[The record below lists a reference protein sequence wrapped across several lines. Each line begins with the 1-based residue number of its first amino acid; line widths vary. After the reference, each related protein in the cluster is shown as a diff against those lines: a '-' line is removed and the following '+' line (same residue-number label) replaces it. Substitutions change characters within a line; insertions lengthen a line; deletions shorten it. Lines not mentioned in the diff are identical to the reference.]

1 MKSKY
6 FNSILKYCSPKVL
19 YIINTHRRLD
29 KRICPFEVRARLDV
43 GDLRRGDIMS
53 VESIKVTQDLVTVFI
68 VNHKAYYYYHFDI
81 L

>member
-1 MKSKY
+1 
-6 FNSILKYCSPKVL
+6 
-19 YIINTHRRLD
+19 LD
-29 KRICPFEVRARLDV
+29 KRICPFEVRARSDV

-68 VNHKAYYYYHFDI
+68 VNRKAYYYYHFDI